1 MEEVKRKFPLSIYEV
16 ILLVIII
23 PIVFYYSG
31 KLLWMV
37 LESETPPRI
46 TYWLISLFT
55 GIWGF
60 LAVLGFDCIWIIA
73 MIYGPLKNLRIKI
86 YTTVFILTISAVILV
101 SILAAKA
108 LAGSMH

>member
-1 MEEVKRKFPLSIYEV
+1 MKEAKKKFPLSIYEV

-37 LESETPPRI
+37 LESETSPWI

-55 GIWGF
+55 DILGL
-60 LAVLGFDCIWIIA
+60 LAVLGFDCLWIIA

-108 LAGSMH
+108 FAGSMH